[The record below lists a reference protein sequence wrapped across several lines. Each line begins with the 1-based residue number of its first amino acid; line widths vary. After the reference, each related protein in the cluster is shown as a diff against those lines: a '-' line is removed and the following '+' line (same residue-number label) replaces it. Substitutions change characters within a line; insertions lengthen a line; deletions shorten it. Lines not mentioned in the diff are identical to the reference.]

1 MATHSKGNMKDIIIA
16 AVSGSG
22 IFKSLIT
29 IIGVGLVAWVLW
41 WLIDY
46 LKLPEPINKIARA
59 LVAIAV
65 VVFLI
70 DVILKITGSGGFI
83 SW

>member
-1 MATHSKGNMKDIIIA
+1 MDLILA
-16 AVSGSG
+16 AVSGSD
-22 IFKSLIT
+22 ILKSLLT
-29 IIGVGLVAWVLW
+29 IIGVGLIAWVLW

-46 LKLPEPINKIARA
+46 LKLPEPINKVAKA

-70 DVILKITGSGGFI
+70 DVILKITGSEGFI